1 MEVCKCRAVQ
11 VQHIS
16 QGTVHGAAV
25 GDNVAFGK
33 HAEAGNDLLNEVKE
47 DISEIGKR
55 LKELRKEILL
65 IDDIAERSN
74 EIEEKLEQAE
84 IDEQKKL
91 QKEEKY
97 RE

>member
-1 MEVCKCRAVQ
+1 MILPSVQ
-11 VQHIS
+11 M
-16 QGTVHGAAV
+16 
-25 GDNVAFGK
+25 K
-33 HAEAGNDLLNEVKE
+33 
-47 DISEIGKR
+47 
-55 LKELRKEILL
+55 LKK
-65 IDDIAERSN
+65 ERSN

>member
-1 MEVCKCRAVQ
+1 M
-11 VQHIS
+11 
-16 QGTVHGAAV
+16 
-25 GDNVAFGK
+25 
-33 HAEAGNDLLNEVKE
+33 
-47 DISEIGKR
+47 
-55 LKELRKEILL
+55 L

-91 QKEEKY
+91 RKEEKY

>member
-1 MEVCKCRAVQ
+1 MAIRIDNTRYICRKTFTN
-11 VQHIS
+11 
-16 QGTVHGAAV
+16 GR
-25 GDNVAFGK
+25 DY
-33 HAEAGNDLLNEVKE
+33 EVKE
-47 DISEIGKR
+47 EISEISIR

>member
-1 MEVCKCRAVQ
+1 M
-11 VQHIS
+11 
-16 QGTVHGAAV
+16 
-25 GDNVAFGK
+25 
-33 HAEAGNDLLNEVKE
+33 
-47 DISEIGKR
+47 
-55 LKELRKEILL
+55 L

-91 QKEEKY
+91 QKEKKY

>member
-1 MEVCKCRAVQ
+1 
-11 VQHIS
+11 
-16 QGTVHGAAV
+16 
-25 GDNVAFGK
+25 
-33 HAEAGNDLLNEVKE
+33 
-47 DISEIGKR
+47 
-55 LKELRKEILL
+55 LL

-91 QKEEKY
+91 RKEEKY

>member
-1 MEVCKCRAVQ
+1 MCTPSYALYLADAIKDSGLPREEFRLK
-11 VQHIS
+11 I
-16 QGTVHGAAV
+16 G
-25 GDNVAFGK
+25 AFG
-33 HAEAGNDLLNEVKE
+33 AEPWTENM
-47 DISEIGKR
+47 R
-55 LKELRKEILL
+55 
-65 IDDIAERSN
+65 N